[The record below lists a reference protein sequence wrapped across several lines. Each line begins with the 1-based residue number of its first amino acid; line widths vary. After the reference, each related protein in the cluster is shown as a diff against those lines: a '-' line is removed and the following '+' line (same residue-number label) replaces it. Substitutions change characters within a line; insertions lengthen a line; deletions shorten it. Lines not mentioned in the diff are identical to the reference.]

1 MTDDI
6 DEINKKNRYIKSTR
20 FKSYEI
26 GYAKPPVEH
35 RFEKGQS
42 GNPKGRPKGVPQ
54 KRPLNDA
61 RLQEIIL
68 NESYREIKLNENGQT
83 ITLPMA
89 EAIVRSIAV
98 NAAKGHV
105 RSQKLFT
112 DLLGKVEAD
121 RLKLHN
127 EYLQTM
133 IEYKVRFTHEI
144 ERCKRLGVPPPDPL
158 PHPDH
163 IVIDMNTGQGLIT
176 GPITP
181 EEKRQW
187 DYLEQRKKEAIER
200 IIALRKQ
207 QSEEAGPLSR
217 QQIEV
222 EIAAEWQKLM
232 ELFPNIDK

>member
-1 MTDDI
+1 
-6 DEINKKNRYIKSTR
+6 
-20 FKSYEI
+20 
-26 GYAKPPVEH
+26 
-35 RFEKGQS
+35 
-42 GNPKGRPKGVPQ
+42 
-54 KRPLNDA
+54 
-61 RLQEIIL
+61 
-68 NESYREIKLNENGQT
+68 
-83 ITLPMA
+83 MA

-187 DYLEQRKKEAIER
+187 DYLEQRKKEAIDR
-200 IIALRKQ
+200 IIELRKQ

-222 EIAAEWQKLM
+222 EIAAEWQTLM
-232 ELFPNIDK
+232 ELFPNIAK